1 MSAITSSFVMVYL
14 RSLATISLLT
24 FLNGCGSENFIT
36 PHKDVPDIQDT
47 GDSAVVDTA
56 VEDTGMG
63 RCPWVDYFYQ
73 ELPDAVDIILVT
85 DKSGSMTG
93 NRDNVRLGIEAIWNE
108 LALHPEINWL
118 MGLAPTDIT
127 LAETCSGESLSVE
140 STIDDALA
148 LYDALGQ
155 TVPEEKGFE
164 SLEVYAVRNQSVTW
178 LRDREVP
185 LLGVFISDENDQSY
199 SGQTSTEAI
208 QNFESFY
215 TLLRDSVY
223 VASIVH
229 TDETGSCFS
238 DEEGGSPSIGTRY
251 IDVTQDYGGVLV
263 DICSNG
269 QDWAAGLRDATN
281 IMVKGLQ
288 DKIQLDH
295 TPIVDTVTVF
305 ENGYVIPQDNYW
317 YFDENMNT
325 VYFLQ
330 VPLEGTFVEVAYDIN
345 LDSEKCPTDY
355 F

>member
-1 MSAITSSFVMVYL
+1 MVDL
-14 RSLATISLLT
+14 RSLATTSLLT
-24 FLNGCGSENFIT
+24 ILTGCASESFLIPNKDIT
-36 PHKDVPDIQDT
+36 EPQDT
-47 GDSAVVDTA
+47 GDTAVVDTA

-93 NRDNVRLGIEAIWNE
+93 DRENVLLGIEAIWNE

-118 MGLAPTDIT
+118 MGLAPMDTT
-127 LAETCSGESLSVE
+127 LAGTCSGESLSIV
-140 STIDDALA
+140 STIDDALN
-148 LYDALGQ
+148 LYNALGQ
-155 TVPEEKGFE
+155 TVPEEKGLE
-164 SLEVYAVRNQSVTW
+164 SLEVYAASNYSVTW

-185 LLGVFISDENDQSY
+185 LLGFFISDENDQSY
-199 SGQTSTEAI
+199 SGLTSTEAV
-208 QNFESFY
+208 QRFESFY
-215 TLLRDSVY
+215 TSLRDSVY

-229 TDETGSCFS
+229 SDETDPCFS
-238 DEEGGSPSIGTRY
+238 DTDGGSPSLGTRY
-251 IDVTQDYGGVLV
+251 IDVTEDYGGVIV
-263 DICSNG
+263 DICSDG
-269 QDWAAGLRDATN
+269 QSWAAGLRDAVN
-281 IMVKGLQ
+281 IMAKGLQ

-305 ENGYVIPQDNYW
+305 ENGYIIPPDNYW

-330 VPLEGTFVEVAYDIN
+330 IPPEETFVEVAYDIN
-345 LDSEKCPTDY
+345 LDAQKCPTDY